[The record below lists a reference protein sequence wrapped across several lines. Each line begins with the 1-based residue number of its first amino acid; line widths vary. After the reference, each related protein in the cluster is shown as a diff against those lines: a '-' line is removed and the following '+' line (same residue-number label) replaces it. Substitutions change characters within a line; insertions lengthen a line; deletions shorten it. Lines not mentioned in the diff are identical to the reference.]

1 LQEPLYSRI
10 LIFWVSRDR
19 LFGSHGIDRPAN
31 ISTVPP
37 PNEYMLPY
45 PEELIAQM
53 RQELVQLGFQELK
66 TADQVDEVLGTEQR
80 TTVVAI
86 NSVCGC
92 SAGGMRPGVAAS
104 LGNETKPDVLVSVFA
119 GQDLEA
125 TEKAREYFTGYPPSS
140 PAVALMKG
148 GELVYMLE
156 RHQIEGRHP
165 LEIADTLKA
174 AYDEHCSVSTE
185 APELPAV

>member
-1 LQEPLYSRI
+1 
-10 LIFWVSRDR
+10 
-19 LFGSHGIDRPAN
+19 
-31 ISTVPP
+31 
-37 PNEYMLPY
+37 MPY
-45 PEELIAQM
+45 PEALIAPM
-53 RQELVQLGFQELK
+53 RNDLVQLGFKELK
-66 TADQVDEVLGTEQR
+66 TPDEVDEVLGTEQR

-92 SAGGMRPGVAAS
+92 SAGAMRPAVAAS
-104 LGNETKPDVLVSVFA
+104 LANEIKPEVLVTVFA

-125 TEKAREYFTGYPPSS
+125 TERARDYFTGYPPSS
-140 PAVALMKG
+140 PAVALMKD

-174 AYDEHCSVSTE
+174 AYDEHCSVSQE
-185 APELPAV
+185 APKLPAV